1 MATGTI
7 YLSDIMDSY
16 AEYAQYGGYEDADN
30 D

>member
-16 AEYAQYGGYEDADN
+16 SEYAQYGGYEDSED
-30 D
+30 